1 VITGLGARA
10 SNTCGGASRFVLMI
24 TIEVKFFEHVTF
36 GINWSDVESD
46 VLSTLSLRD
55 FVPSDFPELISWFP
69 DAPALS
75 LFSGGTAQWPLTIEQ
90 LSARVDSGEAV
101 SFTVILESE
110 TAVGHIE
117 FVHETAERVRLARL
131 IIAPEFRGRGLTA
144 YLLDR
149 ASEYARASG
158 YRWMTLLVVPDNL
171 PAMRA
176 YARAGFVDTGSSA
189 VRPQYIRM
197 LRKA

>member
-1 VITGLGARA
+1 
-10 SNTCGGASRFVLMI
+10 MI

-46 VLSTLSLRD
+46 VLSTVSLRD
-55 FVPSDFPELISWFP
+55 FVPSDYPELISWFP
-69 DAPALS
+69 DASALS

-90 LSARVDSGEAV
+90 LSARVESGEAD
-101 SFTVILESE
+101 SFTVILESG

-149 ASEYARASG
+149 ASEHARAGG
-158 YRWMTLLVVPDNL
+158 YRWITLLVVPDNL

-189 VRPQYIRM
+189 VRPEYIRM